1 MMLIMTSKKI
11 GKGSKGALWHE
22 SNLNPICHSLPP
34 DDDDDDDDDDDIGL
48 PAYSHQS
55 YSHLVGIC
63 HNDEWWEY
71 DLVTFPS

>member
-34 DDDDDDDDDDDIGL
+34 DDDDDDDDDDDIDDDDDDDDDDD
-48 PAYSHQS
+48 
-55 YSHLVGIC
+55 
-63 HNDEWWEY
+63 NY
-71 DLVTFPS
+71 DGK